1 MILDELV
8 TATHNRLERQREK
21 VSLPKL
27 KQEVAKLNATAKP
40 DFLAVLQRPGIH
52 VIAEVKKA
60 SPSKGTI
67 VTDFPY
73 LQVART
79 YEQAGADAISVL
91 TEPDYFKGKLRY
103 LNEISA
109 ATSIPTLRKDF
120 TIDPYMVYEAKLN
133 GAAIILLIVAI
144 LTDEQLCNLRKLAEG
159 LGMQAIVEAYTETE
173 VTRAVRSGAKI
184 IGINNRNLKNFAVD
198 FGHSFKMRSLVPAK
212 IPVIAESGISGPT
225 DVKRLAQAD
234 FKGVLVGEALMKA
247 TNKREMI
254 RAFKEF

>member
-1 MILDELV
+1 M
-8 TATHNRLERQREK
+8 
-21 VSLPKL
+21 
-27 KQEVAKLNATAKP
+27 
-40 DFLAVLQRPGIH
+40 LQRPGIH

-60 SPSKGTI
+60 SPSKGGTI

-79 YEQAGADAISVL
+79 YEQAGGADAISVL

-144 LTDEQLCNLRKLAEG
+144 LTDEQLCNLRKLAES

-173 VTRAVRSGAKI
+173 VTRAVRSARK
-184 IGINNRNLKNFAVD
+184 
-198 FGHSFKMRSLVPAK
+198 SS
-212 IPVIAESGISGPT
+212 
-225 DVKRLAQAD
+225 
-234 FKGVLVGEALMKA
+234 ALI
-247 TNKREMI
+247 TET
-254 RAFKEF
+254 